1 MPRRSLHNN
10 KKMIWQEKIPAKALG
25 QAVPFSSFLCSHT
38 EQNKGKGWR
47 GSKIL
52 LIHQIY
58 HNRHYWNKNASSPLQ
73 TDQERHWT
81 VSSGF
86 TWEYLKA
93 FLHIKKNYWHPP
105 GFLSGHSTRGSTNT
119 GWSNRVRWP
128 HAILALPQGFL
139 RRKGRDECYI
149 YTTCPILLHWGRDF
163 SRDEVLFSRVHLKHR
178 LSPVTPL
185 CFQGPV
191 SSCLV
196 RSKPSHT
203 TISSV
208 RMDLSSFFLPMILL
222 LKDCTEYYNVF
233 TNCPTRTTKWDFT
246 KQFIRLP
253 RYNLHFNTATSVSR
267 RDTTNPTVLS
277 KPLISTS
284 VRWDSWEHPSRLR
297 YTVPWFVHKVI

>member
-1 MPRRSLHNN
+1 MHHHHYGQIKKGTEQSPAGSLGNTS
-10 KKMIWQEKIPAKALG
+10 KLSSTSRKITDILQASY
-25 QAVPFSSFLCSHT
+25 QAVAP
-38 EQNKGKGWR
+38 EV
-47 GSKIL
+47 
-52 LIHQIY
+52 
-58 HNRHYWNKNASSPLQ
+58 PQ
-73 TDQERHWT
+73 TQ
-81 VSSGF
+81 VG
-86 TWEYLKA
+86 A
-93 FLHIKKNYWHPP
+93 
-105 GFLSGHSTRGSTNT
+105 T
-119 GWSNRVRWP
+119 GWGDLMPSWHCLRASWGGRAEMNATLIP
-128 HAILALPQGFL
+128 HA
-139 RRKGRDECYI
+139 
-149 YTTCPILLHWGRDF
+149 PILLHWGRDF